1 MARQAA
7 NSSKQKAYWGQG
19 LAAAGV
25 MVLLVDVFTLA
36 RPLWEMAEQLRQGR
50 LDGVILAAGMSLLNA
65 TNALA
70 FHRVDYFWLASHLL
84 VLSCA
89 VTALLTGIVLLRPR
103 AKRTFVFEM
112 ALAPKFEDRETIN
125 NGSR

>member
-1 MARQAA
+1 MARQTA
-7 NSSKQKAYWGQG
+7 SSSNQRAYWGRG
-19 LAAAGV
+19 LAAACV
-25 MVLLVDVFTLA
+25 MVLLADLFTLA
-36 RPLWEMAEQLRQGR
+36 RPLWEMAGQLRQG

-70 FHRVDYFWLASHLL
+70 FHRLDYFWLAGHLL

-89 VTALLTGIVLLRPR
+89 VTGLLAGLRLLRPR
-103 AKRTFVFEM
+103 AKRMFVFEM